1 VSKQINS
8 ILNRI
13 RKYRTLSLKIAFPI
27 LIGKDI
33 IFRNKPHELDFGREL
48 SMQAG
53 MGAIFVIIG
62 VLIRLW
68 ARGHCE
74 RGRLFTTGPYALV
87 RHPLYLGSFM
97 IVVGLLCQLNGWL
110 NWAIALP
117 LFGLS
122 HGVAIIYEEISLA
135 KQFGTAWNSYASR
148 VPALIPSFGSLFI
161 TGESARWGWRRFLN
175 THEFSTTFLVLC
187 LPVLIELLEDVVFEE
202 ILHV

>member
-1 VSKQINS
+1 M
-8 ILNRI
+8 
-13 RKYRTLSLKIAFPI
+13 KITFPI

-33 IFRNKPHELDFGREL
+33 IFRNKPHELDFGHEL

-53 MGAIFVIIG
+53 IGAVFVITG

-68 ARGHCE
+68 ARGHFE

-122 HGVAIIYEEISLA
+122 HGVAIVYEEISLA
-135 KQFGTAWNSYASR
+135 ERFGPAWNSYASR
-148 VPALIPSFGSLFI
+148 VPALIPSFGSLFNA
-161 TGESARWGWRRFLN
+161 GGSARWGWSRFLN
-175 THEFSTTFLVLC
+175 THEFATTLLVLC
-187 LPVLIELLEDVVFEE
+187 LPVLIELLEDVVFEGV
-202 ILHV
+202 LHV